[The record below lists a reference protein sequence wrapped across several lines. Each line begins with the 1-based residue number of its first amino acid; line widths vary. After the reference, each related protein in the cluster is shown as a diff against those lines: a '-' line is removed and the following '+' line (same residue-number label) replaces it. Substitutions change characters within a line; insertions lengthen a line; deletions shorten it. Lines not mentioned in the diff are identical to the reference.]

1 LCWAKSIDE
10 ATLALSGF
18 DCEVNIMRNVPML
31 AMAFLVV
38 SFCAFKT
45 STASAQTR
53 TCVLA
58 LDVATTDKKF
68 QTRPVNDVRATA
80 LNTSSHKSVPAVVS
94 SGQPVFSK
102 LTDGQYRITVSKLGF
117 KRAIK
122 PVTFKCERMN
132 ARATMQIDLAPGNFR
147 RSVVAR
153 SESINAADVPPPI
166 RRGVT
171 TLDDLDRIDLELK
184 DLVKEQPASSP
195 PAPPKGA
202 VSGGILNG
210 KAISLPRPAYP
221 AIARQAHASGTVV
234 VQVVIDEEGNVIW
247 ATAVSGHPL
256 LQQAARQ
263 AALGAK
269 FSPTK
274 LSGQAVKVAGVL
286 TYNFV
291 LEKGNPE

>member
-10 ATLALSGF
+10 ATLTLSGF
-18 DCEVNIMRNVPML
+18 DSEVNIMRNVPML

-45 STASAQTR
+45 PTASAQTR
-53 TCVLA
+53 TCALA
-58 LDVATTDKKF
+58 LDVATIDKNF
-68 QTRPVNDVRATA
+68 QTRPVDDVRATA
-80 LNTSSHKSVPAVVS
+80 LNRSSHKSVPAVLS
-94 SGQPVFSK
+94 SGQPVFAK
-102 LTDGQYRITVSKLGF
+102 LTDGQYRLTVTKLGF
-117 KRAIK
+117 KRTIQS
-122 PVTFKCERMN
+122 VGFKCELMN
-132 ARATMQIDLAPGNFR
+132 ARATMQIDLVPGNFR
-147 RSVVAR
+147 RTVVAR
-153 SESINAADVPPPI
+153 SELINAADVSPPI

-184 DLVKEQPASSP
+184 DLVKEQPAASP

-202 VSGGILNG
+202 VSGGILNS

-221 AIARQAHASGTVV
+221 PIARQAHASGTVV

-256 LQQAARQ
+256 LQAVSRQ
-263 AALGAK
+263 AALGAR
-269 FSPTK
+269 FSPTT
-274 LSGQAVKVAGVL
+274 LSGQPVKVSGVI

-291 LEKGNPE
+291 LPPVDPK